1 MRSTLKVDEIRL
13 RLFLLQVSENVTQPR
28 PRPFAAENVS
38 SCAPIAEGNLLA
50 RASPFGE
57 YLGRMQ
63 RKIEGRGKPPAT
75 TESTNKNVSC
85 RKSERKDRRRTLS
98 TLSKLQITQKSSTSG
113 SSIKRG
119 LYETALD
126 CSAYLVE
133 KLTDQPVLKV
143 ANYFVEL
150 VPEAELG
157 RSKKE
162 IFSTKM
168 EAEELM
174 WECQAQA
181 TLRYWFGSTRARK
194 KFKIVVRLQ
203 Q

>member
-1 MRSTLKVDEIRL
+1 M
-13 RLFLLQVSENVTQPR
+13 
-28 PRPFAAENVS
+28 
-38 SCAPIAEGNLLA
+38 
-50 RASPFGE
+50 
-57 YLGRMQ
+57 
-63 RKIEGRGKPPAT
+63 
-75 TESTNKNVSC
+75 
-85 RKSERKDRRRTLS
+85 
-98 TLSKLQITQKSSTSG
+98 QITQKSSRSV

-119 LYETALD
+119 LHETALD

-162 IFSTKM
+162 IFSTKK
-168 EAEELM
+168 EAEALM

-181 TLRYWFGSTRARK
+181 TLKYWFGSTRARK